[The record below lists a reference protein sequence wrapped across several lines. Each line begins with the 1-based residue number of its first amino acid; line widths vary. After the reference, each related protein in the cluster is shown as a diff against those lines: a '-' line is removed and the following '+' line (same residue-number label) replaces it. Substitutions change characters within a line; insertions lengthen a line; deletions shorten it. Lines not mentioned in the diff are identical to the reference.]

1 MAYTFNAYS
10 SGACYGVYGVNSS
23 FSYQCDG
30 TSVLK
35 DDYYSSLTCAASS
48 SAMTINGGCTN
59 AQFVSKPLPVAAVST
74 LVDCEYSNAKS
85 TKLSESQVVGIAMGT
100 VFAMLI
106 IVAVAA
112 YFISGNM
119 FAASRGLSAF
129 ASSKGVD
136 GTGSELS
143 STVSPMAA
151 KEAAASS

>member
-59 AQFVSKPLPVAAVST
+59 AQFVSMPLPVAAVST
-74 LVDCEYSNAKS
+74 LVNCDYSNSKS
-85 TKLSESQVVGIAMGT
+85 SKLSESQVVGVAMGT
-100 VFAMLI
+100 VAAMLI
-106 IVAVAA
+106 VVAVAA
-112 YFISGNM
+112 YFISGKM
-119 FAASRGLSAF
+119 FAASRSVGG
-129 ASSKGVD
+129 ASLSKGAD
-136 GTGSELS
+136 GTGNELS

-151 KEAAASS
+151 KEATASS